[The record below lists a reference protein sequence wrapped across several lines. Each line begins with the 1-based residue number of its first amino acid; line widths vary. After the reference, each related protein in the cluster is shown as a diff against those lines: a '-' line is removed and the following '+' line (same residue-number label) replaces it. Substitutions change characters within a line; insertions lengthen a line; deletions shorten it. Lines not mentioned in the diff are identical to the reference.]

1 MLKNLLLKLANQ
13 YKGTP
18 SWVLIN
24 VHLRTKICSSTEGR
38 LYWNNILL
46 FSKVSNKKLPSKM
59 LTYKDLFL
67 SNEDEKDIK
76 KILKSY

>member
-24 VHLRTKICSSTEGR
+24 VHLKTKICTSIEGR

-46 FSKVSNKKLPSKM
+46 FSKVSDKKLPLKM

-67 SNEDEKDIK
+67 SKEDEQDIEK
-76 KILKSY
+76 VLHLK